1 MKQKRNSS
9 IDPNENLALGLT
21 AITGF
26 DGFGGQTASQGKKD
40 GDASETVADKQEE
53 AILDS
58 GETLNLDNASDTEHA
73 GESESAKEK
82 SEEQTETSETKGRTD
97 KNKRDANKQHPSRE
111 KPQLEHFSFVCD
123 AGIIAKIRAIA
134 RKEHLTIREVMEYPL
149 DWFIHQYEERHGE
162 VKPSN
167 SVKRKS
173 VKDIL

>member
-40 GDASETVADKQEE
+40 GNASETVADKQEDLK
-53 AILDS
+53 LDS
-58 GETLNLDNASDTEHA
+58 GETVNLDNASDTEHTR
-73 GESESAKEK
+73 ESESAKVE
-82 SEEQTETSETKGRTD
+82 SEERTETKGRTD
-97 KNKRDANKQHPSRE
+97 KDKRDASKQQSPQD
-111 KPQLEHFSFVCD
+111 KPRLEHFSFVCD

-149 DWFIHQYEERHGE
+149 DWFIHQYEARHGE
-162 VKPSN
+162 VRLSGQARK
-167 SVKRKS
+167 KS